1 MYRVYI
7 GIKKWNNIKNGVGV
21 MKLENRKGSTLALTI
36 MIFAVLMIFA
46 TFTLGFMVTEN
57 KQAMYHQNKTQAYY
71 IARSGAEIAEAAIT
85 NHLMSLFDTAG
96 VPGVNAYITTLDN
109 SNPHLVELENNL
121 GGINEI
127 NLSIVDLDGNKV
139 LEIDSKATYKGA
151 EETVKKLVWSKLITT
166 TNIGQTV
173 NYEGAPLVAIESA
186 WRNDNNGL
194 TDLSNPSLN
203 NGKEYAEIVGE
214 DSVFKPIS
222 FDQYDYTWVD
232 EFSSDEIILSDNT
245 VLVEDT
251 HYNGNVRITGDLDI
265 ENKVNV
271 FIRGSLTIDGSN
283 SINGGEDS
291 ISSDL
296 NFIIY
301 NEGDMGIA
309 LSIDPAMTGEIKAS
323 FHVHHGKTLID
334 LKKAYLEGTIAS
346 NDIYTGTTPPSNQDD
361 YGVRISADDSS
372 DKINFNGTIWA
383 PDAYVIVGGDIYAN
397 DKSAILQ
404 DGMILGRH
412 IEVEGLN
419 HKKNFSYLDYILAR
433 AQDGITMPI
442 PIDTES
448 DVKVLEFES
457 YFSR

>member
-1 MYRVYI
+1 MRF
-7 GIKKWNNIKNGVGV
+7 K
-21 MKLENRKGSTLALTI
+21 NRKGSTLALTI

-46 TFTLGFMVTEN
+46 TFTLSFMVTEN

-71 IARSGAEIAEAAIT
+71 IAKSGAEITEAAIT

-96 VPGVNAYITTLDN
+96 VAGFNSYISALDN
-109 SNPHLVELENNL
+109 SNPHLVTLENDL
-121 GGINEI
+121 GGIDTI
-127 NLSIVDLDGNKV
+127 SVSIVDMDGNKV
-139 LEIDSKATYKGA
+139 LAIDSKAIYKGVD
-151 EETVKKLVWSKLITT
+151 ETVRKLVWSKLITT

-214 DSVFKPIS
+214 NSVFKPIS
-222 FDQYDYTWVD
+222 FDQYT
-232 EFSSDEIILSDNT
+232 IIWGEDLASEDIVLSDSVT
-245 VLVEDT
+245 LSADT
-251 HYNGNVRITGDLDI
+251 QYNGNVKITGNLYVED
-265 ENKVNV
+265 KVNI
-271 FIRGSLTIDGSN
+271 FIRGSLIIDGSS

-291 ISSDL
+291 DFKDL
-296 NFIIY
+296 NFIIF
-301 NEGDMGIA
+301 NEDNEEIA
-309 LSIDPAMTGEIKAS
+309 LSIDPAMTAEIKAS

-346 NDIYTGTTPPSNQDD
+346 NDVYTGATPPTNQND

-433 AQDGITMPI
+433 AQDGITLPI

-448 DVKVLEFES
+448 DVKVIEFES
-457 YFSR
+457 YFSK